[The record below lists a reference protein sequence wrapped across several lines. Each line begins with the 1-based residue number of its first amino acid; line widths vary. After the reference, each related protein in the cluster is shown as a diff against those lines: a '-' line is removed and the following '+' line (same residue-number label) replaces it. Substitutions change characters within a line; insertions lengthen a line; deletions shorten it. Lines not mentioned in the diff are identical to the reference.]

1 MTTEYTNETE
11 WQFMIRS
18 AHYVTASLR
27 MTPEE
32 AFASYYEILHGAFTY
47 LLTSA
52 VSGVYF
58 HTMYEQT
65 VSFYEFIHEFSAR
78 LRAAESERCNTLS
91 TMRTQLLELYGSAA
105 AAETRA

>member
-18 AHYVTASLR
+18 AHYVTASR
-27 MTPEE
+27 HMTPEE
-32 AFASYYEILHGAFTY
+32 AFKNYYEILHGAFTY

-52 VSGVYF
+52 QSDVYLQ
-58 HTMYEQT
+58 TMYEQA

-78 LRAAESERCNTLS
+78 LRTMETERCNTLS
-91 TMRTQLLELYGSAA
+91 TMRAQLLELYGMAA
-105 AAETRA
+105 AAR